1 MEWGLSARG
10 GSFMGRNGTL
20 GVRVSRWV
28 SACAHDLL
36 FSCPCISHSVVG
48 DHWLARSHRLSLCAC
63 IRELTSRHAMQLRW
77 MLSESIVSV
86 SMGRKPHLMTGVRPM
101 IAHSDHVIISSC
113 QLTPTLTNPESST
126 NATSDHWGS
135 PPLMWRVSMRSL
147 SRGNWYMRQLL
158 KMLRICQCKLKHRI
172 IGRWRRMS
180 QPVITSLPFQMLQAR
195 RTPWQ
200 CRIQRNSFRFER

>member
-1 MEWGLSARG
+1 
-10 GSFMGRNGTL
+10 MGRDGTL
-20 GVRVSRWV
+20 AARISRWV

-63 IRELTSRHAMQLRW
+63 IRELTSRHAIQLRW

-86 SMGRKPHLMTGVRPM
+86 STGRKPSLMTGVRPM

-113 QLTPTLTNPESST
+113 QLTLTLTNPESST
-126 NATSDHWGS
+126 TATTDYWGS

-147 SRGNWYMRQLL
+147 SRGNWHMRQLL
-158 KMLRICQCKLKHRI
+158 KMLHMFQCKHYEATEPDKWHL
-172 IGRWRRMS
+172 G
-180 QPVITSLPFQMLQAR
+180 VD
-195 RTPWQ
+195 
-200 CRIQRNSFRFER
+200 QRSRL